1 LVNEQVRKRLPPYIS
16 YRTFLNFLE
25 GLREGIPSRIDR
37 SYWGDKFSGSTGT
50 QLVSALRFLRLID
63 NNNTPTNLLRQL
75 ASNNED
81 QRTHTLQLICNDAY
95 VFLLGSTFD
104 PEKATYAQLNEVFHD
119 MYQVTEDVARKC
131 IKFFIQMAQN
141 AEIPLSPF
149 ILKRSRK
156 MRTSNVG
163 KRSAKNAN
171 VRANRN
177 EVVPANA
184 RRITV
189 KTSWEEMLL
198 MKFPSFDPNWPD
210 EVKLKW
216 FDGFEELL
224 KRKLKDT
231 SGDQIAQK

>member
-1 LVNEQVRKRLPPYIS
+1 MVNEPVRKRLPPYIS
-16 YRTFLNFLE
+16 YRTFLNFLD
-25 GLREGIPSRIDR
+25 GLKEGIPSRIDR

-63 NNNTPTNLLRQL
+63 NSNTPTSLLRQL
-75 ASNNED
+75 VTNKDE

-104 PEKATYAQLNEVFHD
+104 PEKATYSQLNEVFHD
-119 MYQVTEDVARKC
+119 MYQVTDDVARKC
-131 IKFFIQMAQN
+131 IKFFIQIAQN

-156 MRTSNVG
+156 MRTSTAS
-163 KRSAKNAN
+163 KRTPKNTGA
-171 VRANRN
+171 RANRN

-184 RRITV
+184 ERIRG
-189 KTSWEEMLL
+189 KMSWQEMLL

-216 FDGFEELL
+216 FDGFGELL
-224 KRKLKDT
+224 KREGQDK
-231 SGDQIAQK
+231 SSQQVIPN